1 MKIYVAYYGSICA
14 NLLFAQSYTPKR
26 LFKSEYSD
34 NLDQFFEIKQKTI
47 LTIDITLPDTSANID
62 ICK

>member
-34 NLDQFFEIKQKTI
+34 NLDQFFEIKQKN
-47 LTIDITLPDTSANID
+47 DFDYWYYPSRH
-62 ICK
+62 